1 MDKPVSEDVKTF
13 RDLINEVQKPGLC
26 GKCGG
31 CVSFC
36 SADNLGALKT
46 GDDGTPMFADEEKCL
61 QCGICYMICPNTY
74 DLDSELEDKFGWV
87 PPIGPVKGLRSA
99 KTTDVQVAK
108 QCTDGGVV
116 TSLLLYLKDKGMI
129 EAALVSKSKGPFQ
142 KAPFLAAT
150 REDIISAAGSHFDES
165 FSVVELGAR
174 YSTYSSAMTQLK
186 RLRGTSMDRI
196 AMVGTPC
203 QIRTVRKMQALGVI
217 PSDIIKYCFG
227 LFCWENFSFD
237 DLQKDE
243 LGRQYDF
250 RLADVIKV
258 NVREDFNIHLRDG
271 QIIHVPLDVIDSLAR
286 PACLFCPDFSA
297 EFSDVSFGGIGSVD
311 GYTTVLLRSEKG
323 RELYEKA
330 VGEGYI
336 KETTYPSIQETRSDR
351 TRMKAK
357 VVGFTQKKRAR
368 AFKNL
373 RASKTTLF
381 HSPHTG
387 SKRS

>member
-1 MDKPVSEDVKTF
+1 MEKPASGDVKTF

-31 CVSFC
+31 CVCFC

-74 DLDSELEDKFGWV
+74 DLDSELEDRYGWT
-87 PPIGPVKGLRSA
+87 PPIGPFKGLRSA
-99 KTTDVQVAK
+99 RTTDAQVAK

-142 KAPFLAAT
+142 RAPFLAET
-150 REDIISAAGSHFDES
+150 REDILSAAGSHFDES
-165 FSVVELGAR
+165 FPVVELGSR
-174 YSTYSSAMTQLK
+174 YSTYSPAMYQLK
-186 RLRGTSMDRI
+186 KLRGTSIDRI

-217 PSDIIKYCFG
+217 PADTIKYCFG
-227 LFCWENFSFD
+227 LFCWENFSFNE
-237 DLQKDE
+237 LEKDE
-243 LGRQYDF
+243 LGREYDF

-258 NVREDFNIHLRDG
+258 NVREEFSVHLRG
-271 QIIHVPLDVIDSLAR
+271 GRVIQIPLEVVDSLAR
-286 PACLFCPDFSA
+286 PACLFCPDFSG
-297 EFSDVSFGGIGSVD
+297 EYSDLSFGGLGSAD
-311 GYTTVLLRSEKG
+311 GYTTVVIRSESG
-323 RELYEKA
+323 RDVYEKA
-330 VGEGYI
+330 LGEGYI
-336 KETTYPSIQETRSDR
+336 EESRYPSTQETRSNR

-368 AFKNL
+368 AFRNL
-373 RASKTTLF
+373 RASKNAL
-381 HSPHTG
+381 SDSSGVG
-387 SKRS
+387 SKGS

>member
-1 MDKPVSEDVKTF
+1 MEKSASGDVKTF

-31 CVSFC
+31 CVCFC

-46 GDDGTPMFADEEKCL
+46 GDDGTPMFADEDKCL

-74 DLDSELEDKFGWV
+74 DLDSELEDRYGWT

-99 KTTDVQVAK
+99 RTTDAQVAK

-142 KAPFLAAT
+142 RAPFLAET

-165 FSVVELGAR
+165 FPMVELGSR
-174 YSTYSSAMTQLK
+174 YSTYSPAMYQLK
-186 RLRGTSMDRI
+186 KLRGTSIDRI

-217 PSDIIKYCFG
+217 PADTIKYCFG

-237 DLQKDE
+237 ELEKDE
-243 LGRQYDF
+243 LGRRYDF

-258 NVREDFNIHLRDG
+258 NVREEFSVHLRG
-271 QIIHVPLDVIDSLAR
+271 GRVVQIPLEVVDSLAR

-297 EFSDVSFGGIGSVD
+297 EYSDLSFGGLGSAD
-311 GYTTVLLRSEKG
+311 GYTTVVIRSENG
-323 RELYEKA
+323 RDVYEKA

-336 KETTYPSIQETRSDR
+336 QEPKYPSTKETRSNR

-368 AFKNL
+368 AFRNL
-373 RASKTTLF
+373 RTSKNAL
-381 HSPHTG
+381 SDSSGVG
-387 SKRS
+387 SKGS

>member
-258 NVREDFNIHLRDG
+258 NVREDFKIHLRDG
-271 QIIHVPLDVIDSLAR
+271 RIIHVPLDVIDSLAR

-297 EFSDVSFGGIGSVD
+297 EFSDVSFGGIGSAD